1 MTALLIALRII
12 LATCVAVSPF
22 FFGKELEAHSTRYV
36 AAFVAAVALLAAVEI
51 IYERRTS
58 AEHELQRQRAAEEIR
73 RMQQRLELQKARGL
87 ALSQLLELMRPLIL
101 LAEAPVAFSSEQRKS
116 GLQQFSV
123 AARTILQGVCGE
135 VRGFYGIQD
144 RSRVN
149 ASLMRAYRTDNCP
162 ADVAKR
168 VQFLG
173 FRRELPSYKYVL
185 DVTAW
190 AEDDP
195 RFPPISIPVEDPDDD
210 DSKDHLL
217 PGAPKAFALG
227 QHQVLSNLDIMSL
240 PGHAGSEVER
250 KVLEAQAE
258 YFHSKGIRS
267 MASLVVGHQTPV
279 GVLNIQSEEAD
290 LFGADA
296 SVLLGNIDHYR
307 YCLQY
312 VLNGQRQ
319 LEADA
324 SI

>member
-185 DVTAW
+185 QRHGVGGG
-190 AEDDP
+190 
-195 RFPPISIPVEDPDDD
+195 RS
-210 DSKDHLL
+210 
-217 PGAPKAFALG
+217 
-227 QHQVLSNLDIMSL
+227 QVPANFNSCRG
-240 PGHAGSEVER
+240 P
-250 KVLEAQAE
+250 
-258 YFHSKGIRS
+258 
-267 MASLVVGHQTPV
+267 
-279 GVLNIQSEEAD
+279 
-290 LFGADA
+290 
-296 SVLLGNIDHYR
+296 
-307 YCLQY
+307 
-312 VLNGQRQ
+312 
-319 LEADA
+319 
-324 SI
+324 